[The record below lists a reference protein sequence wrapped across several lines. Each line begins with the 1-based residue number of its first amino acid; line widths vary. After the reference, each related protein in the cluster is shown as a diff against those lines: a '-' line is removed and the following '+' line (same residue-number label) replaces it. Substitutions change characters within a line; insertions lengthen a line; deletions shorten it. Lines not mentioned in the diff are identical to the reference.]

1 MDGQLVTVV
10 FVLGWLTS
18 AKEKEVTLGIV
29 NMRLSGQLGSDYG
42 HAEAKGNLFSTPP
55 PPSLINSYFYHL
67 GLFSHKSN
75 SAQFEFVFELR
86 NLNDHSN
93 DRILDR
99 VYVKLHRDASFQMR
113 NSNEGPEVF
122 SSYASLKT
130 LSEIAL

>member
-1 MDGQLVTVV
+1 MAMQ
-10 FVLGWLTS
+10 
-18 AKEKEVTLGIV
+18 
-29 NMRLSGQLGSDYG
+29 R
-42 HAEAKGNLFSTPP
+42 AKGNLSSPPP

-99 VYVKLHRDASFQMR
+99 VYVKLHRDASFEMR

-122 SSYASLKT
+122 SQLRIN
-130 LSEIAL
+130 LSNHAAKLPYKCFDL